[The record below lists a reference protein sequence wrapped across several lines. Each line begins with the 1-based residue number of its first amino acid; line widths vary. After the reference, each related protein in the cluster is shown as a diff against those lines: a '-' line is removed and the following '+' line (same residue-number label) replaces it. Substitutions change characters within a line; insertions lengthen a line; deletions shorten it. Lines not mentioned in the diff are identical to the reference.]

1 MRALAE
7 SFLVKKNIS
16 RNLMKTTLLSIFCLI
31 YVQVSLCQSITLQ
44 GRVEHPT
51 TNYLNFVKSGSNLIT
66 SKKDTVIKVPLD
78 AAGEFNVIIN
88 SLNIDTWMVEHG
100 DDAALIDL
108 QPGNSLKIVLGNLDY
123 YNGYSVQGD
132 RLNDVN
138 FMPSLERD
146 PMFVNVFNG
155 DYVDKIK
162 RSITLKENLDLR
174 IERSKAKIMFL
185 EDYHKKYPMT
195 SVYYQW
201 KKNEFTYE
209 PYINLIY
216 DNLNSKAFVSS
227 PEIFEEIEKEGL
239 NNDVAA
245 LTSANYIEFVEFY
258 SVFKSN
264 NGSFKN
270 YRPSNLFKF
279 GIQRFKGVTKE
290 VFLTRQM
297 AHMVYIDSIY
307 NKYIGTFLKEV
318 KSPRMKE
325 TVNNEREKVLNA
337 RAEARLYENVTKY
350 GHLRDIFNKY
360 HGKLVYVDFWAS
372 WCGPCRREMPSSKAL
387 KKLYENEHIVFLYL
401 GYNDQLPNWLVARKE
416 LGLTGEQILLNKEQM
431 DEARQAFEISGIPH
445 YAIINQKG
453 EIVAKKTGGPS
464 HKETKNVLDDLLSQG
479 REKNK

>member
-1 MRALAE
+1 
-7 SFLVKKNIS
+7 
-16 RNLMKTTLLSIFCLI
+16 MKTTLQLLFCLI
-31 YVQVSLCQSITLQ
+31 YVQVSLGQSITIQ

-51 TNYLNFVKSGSNLIT
+51 TTYLNFIKSGSNLIT

-78 AAGEFNVIIN
+78 ATGKFKVILN
-88 SLNIDTWMVEHG
+88 SPNIDTWMVEHG

-108 QPGNSLKIVLGNLDY
+108 QPGNDLEIVLGKLRY

-146 PMFVNVFNG
+146 SLFVNVFNG

-174 IERSKAKIMFL
+174 IQRSKAKIMFL
-185 EDYHKKYPMT
+185 EDYRKNHPMT
-195 SVYYQW
+195 SAYYNW
-201 KKNEFTYE
+201 KKTEFTYE

-216 DNLNSKAFVSS
+216 DNLNSEAFASS

-270 YRPSNLFKF
+270 YRPSTLFKF
-279 GIQRFKGVTKE
+279 GTQKFKGITKE
-290 VFLTRQM
+290 AFLTRQM
-297 AHMVYIDSIY
+297 VYMVYVDSLY
-307 NKYIGTFLKEV
+307 NKYLGTFLKEV
-318 KSPRMKE
+318 KSPKMKE

-337 RAEARLYENVTKY
+337 KVEAGNSENVAKY
-350 GHLRDIFNKY
+350 GHLKDIFNKY
-360 HGKLVYVDFWAS
+360 KGKLVYVDFWAS

-387 KKLYENEHIVFLYL
+387 KKLYENKDIVFLYL

-416 LGLTGEQILLNKEQM
+416 LGLMGEQILLNKEQM

-453 EIVAKKTGGPS
+453 EIVVKKTGGPS
-464 HKETKNVLDDLLSQG
+464 HKETKKTLDDLLSRV
-479 REKNK
+479 REKNM